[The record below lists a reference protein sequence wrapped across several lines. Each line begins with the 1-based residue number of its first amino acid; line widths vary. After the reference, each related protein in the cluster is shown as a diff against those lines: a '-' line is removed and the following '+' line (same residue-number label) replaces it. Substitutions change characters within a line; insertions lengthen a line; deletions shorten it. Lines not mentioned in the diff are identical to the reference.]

1 MARPPLSSKYAADV
15 AGSRTRKP
23 LPEGVTLRKTK
34 AHPALIPALIE
45 EGLSDS
51 EIASR
56 MGWTV
61 GTLRVRCSQLKIS
74 LRRKN
79 ATQRQV
85 VLPQSIFDQLHQRAA
100 MMGVATSVLVAELL
114 MAIARDGLYNAVLD
128 GDGTGA
134 MRPNLSVN

>member
-1 MARPPLSSKYAADV
+1 MRQVRGK
-15 AGSRTRKP
+15 RIP
-23 LPEGVTLRKTK
+23 LPHCIEVPVRKSKTDPTLIR
-34 AHPALIPALIE
+34 ALIE

-51 EIASR
+51 EIASK

-85 VLPQSIFDQLHQRAA
+85 VLPQSIFDQLHHRAA

-114 MAIARDGLYNAVLD
+114 KAIARDGLYNAVLD

-134 MRPNLSVN
+134 MRPEVSVN

>member
-1 MARPPLSSKYAADV
+1 MRKSKTD
-15 AGSRTRKP
+15 
-23 LPEGVTLRKTK
+23 
-34 AHPALIPALIE
+34 PALILALLD

-51 EIASR
+51 EIANR

-85 VLPQSIFDQLHQRAA
+85 LLPQSIFDQLHQRAA
-100 MMGVATSVLVAELL
+100 MMGIATSVLAAELL
-114 MAIARDGLYNAVLD
+114 KAIARDSLFNAVLD
-128 GDGTGA
+128 GDSTGPVA
-134 MRPNLSVN
+134 PNVSVN

>member
-1 MARPPLSSKYAADV
+1 MRKSK
-15 AGSRTRKP
+15 TN
-23 LPEGVTLRKTK
+23 
-34 AHPALIPALIE
+34 PALIPALIE
-45 EGLSDS
+45 EGLSDW
-51 EIASR
+51 EIANR

-61 GTLRVRCSQLKIS
+61 GTLRVRCCQLKIS

-114 MAIARDGLYNAVLD
+114 KAIARDGLYNAVLD

-134 MRPNLSVN
+134 MRPNVSVN